1 MSRPE
6 SIGFPR
12 MLKEQGEKR
21 VFLPEFIEHLTKVGL
36 RVFIEEGYGSRSGLS
51 IDDFRRGNELVR
63 MCSRDETFAQ
73 DLVMVLRSPSIEE
86 FRKVSRGACLLSM
99 LHYPTRPKRVAE
111 LQERE
116 VEAISLDSITN
127 DANLRLMENMR
138 AVAWN
143 GLETAFDILE
153 SRWPELTRPDGD
165 PIRVLILGSGMV
177 GRHAADAATKFG
189 SAGRNARHIEA
200 GRMGVI
206 ALTVGRNLTSNTKE
220 MKRLFGRCDVLV
232 DATQR
237 RDTSKPVVPNA
248 WLGWLPEHTVVT
260 DLAVDP
266 YALDMTPLVV
276 RGVEGIPQGN
286 LDKYVFAADDP
297 DWDRTVPPDVP
308 SKERR
313 TVVSCYSWP
322 GLHPEACMRH
332 YAWQLGPL
340 LEPLVRKGYD
350 GLSMDGGYFE
360 RALCR
365 ATLNTWIHSGHYES
379 RPR

>member
-12 MLKEQGEKR
+12 MLKEQGEVR
-21 VFLPEFIEHLTKVGL
+21 VFLPEFIQSLTQLGVE
-36 RVFIEEGYGSRSGLS
+36 VFIEEGYGSRSGLS
-51 IDDFRRGNELVR
+51 IDDFRRGNEMVR
-63 MCSRDETFAQ
+63 MCSRDKAFEQ
-73 DLVMVLRSPSIEE
+73 DLVMVLRAPRIED
-86 FRKVSRGACLLSM
+86 FKKVRRGACLVSM
-99 LHYPTRPKRVAE
+99 LHFPTRPRRVAE
-111 LQERE
+111 LQERG
-116 VEAISLDSITN
+116 VEAISLDCITN
-127 DANLRLMENMR
+127 DSNLRLMENMR

-153 SRWPELTRPDGD
+153 SRWPELTHPNGD

-177 GRHAADAATKFG
+177 GRHAADAATKLG
-189 SAGRNARHIEA
+189 SVGRNARHIES

-248 WLGWLPEHTVVT
+248 WLGWLPEHTVVI

-266 YALDMTPLVV
+266 YTLDMTPPVV
-276 RGVEGIPQGN
+276 RGIEGIPQGN
-286 LDKYVFAADDP
+286 LDKYVFPPDDP
-297 DWDRTVPPDVP
+297 DWDQTVPPEVP

-332 YAWQLGPL
+332 YAQQLAPL
-340 LEPLVRKGYD
+340 FEPLVRKGYD
-350 GLSMDGGYFE
+350 DLSMDSGYFE

-365 ATLNTWIHSGHYES
+365 ATLRAWIQSGHYEP